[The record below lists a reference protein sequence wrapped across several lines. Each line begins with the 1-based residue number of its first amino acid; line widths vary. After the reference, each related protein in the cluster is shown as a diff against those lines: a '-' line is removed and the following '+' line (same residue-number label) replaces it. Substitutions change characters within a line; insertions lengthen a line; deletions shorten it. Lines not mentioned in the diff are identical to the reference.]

1 MDLKAY
7 KSQIRELIQL
17 RNEADFN
24 DLLDKIL
31 FGENNSDKFLIKME
45 LNRLST
51 PCLRVIDLRDKVTD
65 PCLLFEQ
72 GNIKHYLTKAS
83 IKVLKENIQLYGGYT
98 VGAFEAVHDFIA
110 QQKEKLNN
118 QQRAKPAPP
127 PKKEQCELLALSTK
141 NKRGAA
147 RMFFVSEISAT
158 TADGKN
164 FKGHTSNIS
173 STGVKIK
180 FQDEVHLTNNA
191 LIGITFS
198 GLTLEYND
206 KALKE
211 PVTCKLIK
219 QENEADDYR
228 YLYLNFQDDNKNFT
242 HFISEFIRLNQY
254 KYKIDVQYY
263 YKLAKISALK
273 HTYLANMSCL
283 PIFLDIGA
291 SSPFI
296 FALEN
301 SVNKQLLEEWHCNSS
316 DQLPYFFNEL
326 KFCKLVKML
335 KQKKSTILYSFIHE
349 AKGKKYFL
357 SATED
362 ELIAQGLKDL
372 FINTGCKNTSW
383 RVYRLTL
390 SDYHYQSL
398 NSYDITESIPETFN
412 QITHMA
418 TLQKLSQ
425 TSLFELKKPLK
436 NVDTSPLNQFV
447 HRSETEQNSGS
458 IFSLFSSELRKEER
472 YQYNTAVTV
481 SDEKKQY
488 TGQMVDFSCSGL
500 KIKLNQISSF
510 SVSSSLTVN
519 LTELQKISKSY
530 PLSKLKYKV
539 VRTGANNL
547 LHLQV
552 CDQETLDIC
561 NKFFSILVRNNAKH
575 FKCQPLLEKRQPLQK
590 QLIEIAEESFI
601 NVVFFVSKVVNRPVI
616 TLSAIDLPAHPLQ
629 KLFSLNSSNRNELN
643 YLPIANNHIYER
655 LVIDPFKINNH
666 DLLKK
671 EAIIYIGVF
680 KVSANRWKISS
691 FLEEDF
697 NTEQEKITFI
707 EDTHLNATFY
717 ALHYRLTQLPEM
729 DLNCIKPEVRAIS
742 RFAMH
747 LTKKLEEELHAV
759 EGMIEI
765 TDITTETVNAIG
777 HSKQ

>member
-17 RNEADFN
+17 RNEEDFN

-51 PCLRVIDLRDKVTD
+51 PCQRVIDLRDKVTD
-65 PCLLFEQ
+65 PSVLFEQ

-83 IKVLKENIQLYGGYT
+83 INVLQDNIKLYGRYT

-110 QQKEKLNN
+110 KQKEKLNN
-118 QQRAKPAPP
+118 QQRAKPGSP

-158 TADGKN
+158 TAQGQN

-180 FQDEVHLTNNA
+180 FQDDIHLTNNT
-191 LIGITFS
+191 LISITFS

-211 PVTCKLIK
+211 PVSCLLIK
-219 QENEADDYR
+219 QENETDDYR
-228 YLYLNFQDDNKNFT
+228 YLYLNFQDGNKKFT
-242 HFISEFIRLNQY
+242 QFISEFIRLNQY

-273 HTYLANMSCL
+273 HTYLANMNCL
-283 PIFLDIGA
+283 PIFLDISA
-291 SSPFI
+291 PTPLI

-301 SVNKQLLEEWHCNSS
+301 SVNKKLLDEWHCNNS

-326 KFCKLVKML
+326 KFCRLVKAL
-335 KQKKSTILYSFIHE
+335 KQKQSTMIYSFIHE
-349 AKGKKYFL
+349 AKGKQYFL

-362 ELIAQGLKDL
+362 ELIEQGLKEL
-372 FINTGCKNTSW
+372 FIDAGGKKPSW

-398 NSYDITESIPETFN
+398 NSYDITESIPEIFN

-425 TSLFELKKPLK
+425 APLFELKKPLQ

-447 HRSETEQNSGS
+447 HRSETEQNTSS

-472 YQYNTAVTV
+472 YQYNTGVTI
-481 SDEKKQY
+481 SDEKKHY

-500 KIKLNQISSF
+500 KVKLNQISSF
-510 SVSSSLTVN
+510 PISSSLTVN

-530 PLSKLKYKV
+530 QLSKLKYKV

-601 NVVFFVSKVVNRPVI
+601 NVVFFVSKVANRPMI
-616 TLSAIDLPAHPLQ
+616 SFSAIDLPKHPLQ
-629 KLFSLNSSNRNELN
+629 KLFSLNSSNKNELN

-655 LVIDPFKINNH
+655 LVMEPFKINSNN
-666 DLLKK
+666 LLKK
-671 EAIIYIGVF
+671 EALIYIGVF
-680 KVSANRWKISS
+680 KVSAKRWKISS
-691 FLEEDF
+691 FLDEDF
-697 NTEQEKITFI
+697 NTEQEKIAFI
-707 EDTHLNATFY
+707 ENTHLNATFY
-717 ALHYRLTQLPEM
+717 ALHYRLIQLPEM

-765 TDITTETVNAIG
+765 TDITAETLNAIS
-777 HSKQ
+777 HSKR